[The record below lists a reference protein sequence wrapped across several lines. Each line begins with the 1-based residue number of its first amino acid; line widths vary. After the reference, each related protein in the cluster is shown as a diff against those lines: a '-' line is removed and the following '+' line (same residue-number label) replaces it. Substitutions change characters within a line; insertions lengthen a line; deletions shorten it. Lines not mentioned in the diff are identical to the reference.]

1 MGGNSYRIRLT
12 PKASDDLDE
21 IYEYI
26 TNNLHNLK
34 AAVRLMSEMET
45 NLLILKDFPLSGS
58 LLNDEFLRKKG
69 YRKLI
74 VENYIVFYL
83 VNESDKQVVV
93 MRVLYGSRKYENL
106 I

>member
-1 MGGNSYRIRLT
+1 MGENSYDLRLT

-26 TNNLHNLK
+26 PNNLHNLK

-45 NLLILKDFPLSGS
+45 NLLRLKDFPLSGS
-58 LLNDEFLRKKG
+58 LRNDEFLRKKG

-83 VNESDKQVVV
+83 VNESEKQVVV

>member
-1 MGGNSYRIRLT
+1 MGGNSYGIRLT

-34 AAVRLMSEMET
+34 AAVRIMSEIET
-45 NLLILKDFPLSGS
+45 NLLRLKDLPLSGS

-83 VNESDKQVVV
+83 VNESDKQVVA
-93 MRVLYGSRKYENL
+93 MRVLYESRKNENL